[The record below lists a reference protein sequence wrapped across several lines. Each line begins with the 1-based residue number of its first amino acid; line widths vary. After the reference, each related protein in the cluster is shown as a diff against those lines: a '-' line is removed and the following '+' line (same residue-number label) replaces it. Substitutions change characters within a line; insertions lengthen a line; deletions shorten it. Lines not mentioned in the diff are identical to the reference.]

1 MNIILQN
8 YKSREILLEL
18 LKRRDFVTEDYEG
31 FDKNEIDT
39 MTRNNTLDMLMT
51 TSPENTPLKK
61 VYVKYLRVDESV
73 SEALV
78 NHTITDL
85 YENSQVLSP
94 QDMLVIVSNDEPNDK
109 LQLYLTNLY
118 ENTKRSLFVTVLNIR
133 RLQFNVL
140 KHELQPREIHIL
152 TAQEKADL
160 FAKLNIRSNRDLPEI
175 SRFDPL
181 ALALFL
187 RPGEVCRFVRD
198 SPVAI
203 TAEYYRVCV

>member
-78 NHTITDL
+78 NHMITDL

-152 TAQEKADL
+152 TAAEKADL
-160 FAKLNIRSNRDLPEI
+160 FVKLNIRSNRDLPEI

>member
-51 TSPENTPLKK
+51 TSPDKTPLKK

-140 KHELQPREIHIL
+140 QHELQPREIHIL
-152 TAQEKADL
+152 TAAEKADL
-160 FAKLNIRSNRDLPEI
+160 FTKLNIRSNRDLPEI

>member
-8 YKSREILLEL
+8 YKSRGILLEL

-51 TSPENTPLKK
+51 TSPEKTPLKK

-78 NHTITDL
+78 NHMITDL

-94 QDMLVIVSNDEPNDK
+94 QDMLVIVSNDEPNEK

-118 ENTKRSLFVTVLNIR
+118 ENVKRSLFVTVLNIR

-140 KHELQPREIHIL
+140 QHELQPREIHIL
-152 TAQEKADL
+152 TAEEKADL
-160 FAKLNIRSNRDLPEI
+160 FTKLNIRSNRDLPEI

-203 TAEYYRVCV
+203 AAEYYRVCV

>member
-51 TSPENTPLKK
+51 TSPDKTPLKK

-85 YENSQVLSP
+85 YENSQVLSQ
-94 QDMLVIVSNDEPNDK
+94 QDMLVIVSNDEPNEK

-140 KHELQPREIHIL
+140 QHELQPREIHIL
-152 TAQEKADL
+152 TAAEKNDL
-160 FAKLNIRSNRDLPEI
+160 FTKLNIRSNRDLPEI